1 VNPSPVTSTPPRSGR
16 SPLELAATRRVRDDV
31 AAFPASLVVSLLL
44 WPETIAE
51 WSRAQRVTPPLVH
64 NALAGRKPFV
74 RIRQALAERLDV
86 PTAVLNALIETR
98 CPVPRAVRP
107 PVPPVAMESGAAAR
121 EQGWTWR
128 PGVGERPQRRDGS
141 NPLERKVIYRVA
153 LDIATLPASLVV
165 QLILHPTTLAAWCR
179 LQAFPP
185 SVVYALLAGTQR
197 AARVEA
203 ALARAL
209 RVDPGAL
216 RELIDAPPGVP
227 APREQLDVVAVRER
241 PLRRASTR
249 APSPLQLRLDFEQE

>member
-1 VNPSPVTSTPPRSGR
+1 
-16 SPLELAATRRVRDDV
+16 VRDDV

-51 WSRAQRVTPPLVH
+51 WARAQRVTPPLVH

-86 PTAVLNALIETR
+86 PTAVLNSLIETR

-107 PVPPVAMESGAAAR
+107 PVPPVAVESGATA
-121 EQGWTWR
+121 QDHGWTWR

-141 NPLERKVIYRVA
+141 NPLERKVVYRVA

-179 LQAFPP
+179 MQAFSP
-185 SVVYALLAGTQR
+185 SIVYALLAGTQR
-197 AARVEA
+197 AARVEM

-209 RVDPGAL
+209 RVDPNTL
-216 RELIDAPPGVP
+216 RALIDAPPGDSG
-227 APREQLDVVAVRER
+227 PRAQIEPEPMRER
-241 PLRRASTR
+241 PLARAHRRTA
-249 APSPLQLRLDFEQE
+249 SPLQLRLDFEEE

>member
-1 VNPSPVTSTPPRSGR
+1 MGVSPPSTLPPRSGR
-16 SPLELAATRRVRDDV
+16 SPLELAAARRVRDDV

-51 WSRAQRVTPPLVH
+51 WARAQRVTPPLVH

-98 CPVPRAVRP
+98 CPVPRTVRP
-107 PVPPVAMESGAAAR
+107 PVPPVALERGPAAR
-121 EQGWTWR
+121 DQGWTWR
-128 PGVGERPQRRDGS
+128 PGLGERPQRRDGS

-203 ALARAL
+203 ALAHAL
-209 RVDPGAL
+209 RVDPGTL
-216 RELIDAPPGVP
+216 RVLIDAPPGVP
-227 APREQLDVVAVRER
+227 GARVEFDSEPVREQPLKR
-241 PLRRASTR
+241 PPRR
-249 APSPLQLRLDFEQE
+249 PVSPLQLRLDFDPE

>member
-1 VNPSPVTSTPPRSGR
+1 MGPSPPSTLPPRSGR
-16 SPLELAATRRVRDDV
+16 SPLELAATLRVRDDV

-51 WSRAQRVTPPLVH
+51 WARAQRVTPPLVH

-107 PVPPVAMESGAAAR
+107 PVPPVAVETGAAAR
-121 EQGWTWR
+121 DQGWTWR

-141 NPLERKVIYRVA
+141 NPLERKVVYRVA

-179 LQAFPP
+179 VQAFPP
-185 SVVYALLAGTQR
+185 SIVYALLAGTQR

-209 RVDPGAL
+209 RVDPNAL
-216 RELIDAPPGVP
+216 RALIDAPPGVSG
-227 APREQLDVVAVRER
+227 PRGQFDLEPMRER
-241 PLRRASTR
+241 ALTRTPRRPT
-249 APSPLQLRLDFEQE
+249 SPLQLRLDFDQE